1 LSKIWIGTSGFY
13 YDHWIGK
20 CYPEQ
25 ISKRDLLPFYAER
38 FTTVEV
44 NSTFYHL
51 PRKSTTEHWLEVTPS
66 DFRFTLKAY
75 RGITHY
81 KKLEDARSELL
92 AFLHLVTPLK
102 PKLGVLLF
110 QLPPQLKRDLKLL
123 EDFLAGLPEGYRYAF
138 EFRHASWIGD
148 DLFALLGQYGA
159 GFCINDF
166 DKKQT
171 PWEVTAPFAYV
182 RMHGPGGRYRGRYD
196 EKAIAALGK
205 RLEGMAVK
213 GREVY
218 CYFNNDEE
226 GYAWENAQ
234 MLMARCNGAKAR

>member
-1 LSKIWIGTSGFY
+1 LSKIWVGTSGFY

-51 PRKSTTEHWLEVTPS
+51 PRKSTIEHWLEVTPE
-66 DFRFTLKAY
+66 DFRFTLKAH

-81 KKLEDARSELL
+81 KKLQAARSELY
-92 AFLHLVTPLK
+92 AFLHLVKPLK

-110 QLPPQLKRDLKLL
+110 QLPPSMKIDLKLL
-123 EDFLAGLPEGYRYAF
+123 EEFLSMLPSEYRCAF
-138 EFRHASWIGD
+138 EFRHESWIGD
-148 DLFALLGQYGA
+148 DLFALLEKHGA

-166 DKKQT
+166 DQNQT

-182 RMHGPGGRYRGRYD
+182 RMHGPTGRYRGRYD
-196 EKAIAALGK
+196 KKQIAALGK
-205 RLEGMAVK
+205 RLLGMAEK
-213 GREVY
+213 GQEVY

-226 GYAWENAQ
+226 GHAWENAQ
-234 MLMARCNGAKAR
+234 MLMARCKSAEA